1 MPVIP
6 QLVMHRSHVFLPTF
20 AVNPEKPLL
29 PLRKALSPLIG
40 IPCLP
45 NSRVANAVTRER
57 GTLMLPCL
65 SLTGV
70 FSSFRSSHF
79 QAARTQV
86 QRQEISASP
95 NSSLPAQGPHFGN
108 LCCQIGSFWRENRA
122 EGTNIFAASQ
132 EPKTESHTAVV
143 RESANLTPSK
153 RRHRQR
159 GQVKISIHIHLRR
172 KTPQ

>member
-95 NSSLPAQGPHFGN
+95 NSSLPAIFDA
-108 LCCQIGSFWRENRA
+108 QIGRFSGENRA

-159 GQVKISIHIHLRR
+159 RQVKISIHIHLRR